1 MAGYKRRPRGV
12 RPRANCGVFLHHR
25 GTHFPSAWCEM
36 TAGEVPNS
44 ERLQQIRDADAAAG
58 EDLQM
63 APSAWRDRRD
73 LLTLLT
79 DREAALSAAV
89 TALKVALSQWEPW
102 EMRGWNLQKA

>member
-1 MAGYKRRPRGV
+1 
-12 RPRANCGVFLHHR
+12 
-25 GTHFPSAWCEM
+25 M

-102 EMRGWNLQKA
+102 EMRGWNLQKAGVDLVSQLEGTPFDPVAYACSLETTTP